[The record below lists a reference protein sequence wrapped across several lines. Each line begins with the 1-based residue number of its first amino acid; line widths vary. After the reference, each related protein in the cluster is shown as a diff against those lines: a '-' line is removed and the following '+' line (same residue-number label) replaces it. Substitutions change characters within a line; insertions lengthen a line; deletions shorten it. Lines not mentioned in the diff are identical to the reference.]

1 MRVSRRIVLATDVQ
15 GVTRGGWQG
24 NRPPHYLSHHHYLHS
39 YLHQEMARKTALGHL
54 LPQNHHKDKEK
65 TISSPQEQLTP
76 PPAAVALLKT
86 TTGPEGE
93 RQSDEAEQLSL
104 PTTWQL
110 GDPQLKRSRQDQTKA
125 RRALEVS

>member
-1 MRVSRRIVLATDVQ
+1 
-15 GVTRGGWQG
+15 
-24 NRPPHYLSHHHYLHS
+24 
-39 YLHQEMARKTALGHL
+39 MARKTALGHL
-54 LPQNHHKDKEK
+54 LPQNHHKDKDK
-65 TISSPQEQLTP
+65 TTSPFQEQLTP

-86 TTGPEGE
+86 ATGPEGE
-93 RQSDEAEQLSL
+93 RQSYEAEQLDV

>member
-1 MRVSRRIVLATDVQ
+1 MRVSRRIVLATDAL

-24 NRPPHYLSHHHYLHS
+24 NRHTNYLSHHHYLHP
-39 YLHQEMARKTALGHL
+39 YLHKEMARKTALGHL
-54 LPQNHHKDKEK
+54 LPQNHHKDKDE
-65 TISSPQEQLTP
+65 TISPSQEQLTP

-86 TTGPEGE
+86 ATGAEGE
-93 RQSDEAEQLSL
+93 RQPDEAEQLNL